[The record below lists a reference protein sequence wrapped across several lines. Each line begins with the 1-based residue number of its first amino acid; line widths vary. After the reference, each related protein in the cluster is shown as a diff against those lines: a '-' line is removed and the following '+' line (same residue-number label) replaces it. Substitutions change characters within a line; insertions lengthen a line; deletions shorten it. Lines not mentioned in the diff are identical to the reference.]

1 MGQHFTSNM
10 EPLVSPVVLY
20 LSIFYR
26 RIDNIGNN
34 WLTLIR
40 KQPTFRYAT
49 TSFPAERRPGNE
61 RRNSILIM
69 CYYRDLISTSD
80 WSCHKENFLQPI
92 RSTTQI
98 RIVTRSVSVEFVGSF
113 LRTDIISR
121 GNRRCREML
130 DVFPGLLNIT
140 ALQKLSFSTC

>member
-1 MGQHFTSNM
+1 
-10 EPLVSPVVLY
+10 
-20 LSIFYR
+20 
-26 RIDNIGNN
+26 
-34 WLTLIR
+34 
-40 KQPTFRYAT
+40 
-49 TSFPAERRPGNE
+49 
-61 RRNSILIM
+61 M

-92 RSTTQI
+92 RSTTHI

-140 ALQKLSFSTC
+140 ALQKLSFLTCLVVKFNETVQVSVCLAKDLKNSFFLGQIYSLLSYIPFLFLFFSFKNNPFFIQ